1 MSQQINLYN
10 PIFLKTKKALSALAL
25 LQSFVLITIGAFG
38 VALYASLQ
46 ANNLQSGADTVS
58 AQLRAVEAQV
68 SVLRAQNSGQL
79 KNTSLETALA
89 KTEAEIKAK
98 QQIADVLKS
107 RDFGNT
113 QGYSSYMS
121 AFARQIPNGVWL
133 TGFTILGGGSEI
145 ALQGR
150 TLKPELVA
158 LYVSQLKRESIMQ
171 GKSFSALKIELP
183 VEIKATGAEQSD
195 AGKIKHLPAYLEFD
209 LRSSFA
215 QDKADRVGA
224 KLR

>member
-25 LQSFVLITIGAFG
+25 LQSFGLITLGSLG
-38 VALYASLQ
+38 VALYVSLQ
-46 ANNLQSGADTVS
+46 ASDLQRSADTVS
-58 AQLRAVEAQV
+58 AQLRAVETQV
-68 SVLRAQNSGQL
+68 SVLRVQNFGQE
-79 KNTSLETALA
+79 KNISLEAALA

-98 QQIADVLKS
+98 QQIADVLQR

-113 QGYSSYMS
+113 QGYSSYMT
-121 AFARQIPNGVWL
+121 AFARQIPSGLWL

-158 LYVSQLKRESIMQ
+158 LYVSQLKRESVMQ
-171 GKSFSALKIELP
+171 GKGFSALKMELP
-183 VEIKATGAEQSD
+183 IEIKASAADQLNP
-195 AGKIKHLPAYLEFD
+195 GKAKHLPAYLEFD

-215 QDKADRVGA
+215 QDKADLAGV
-224 KLR
+224 KLK

>member
-46 ANNLQSGADTVS
+46 ANSLQSGADTVS

-79 KNTSLETALA
+79 KNTSLESALA

-113 QGYSSYMS
+113 QGYSSYMA
-121 AFARQIPNGVWL
+121 AFARQIPTGVWL

-158 LYVSQLKRESIMQ
+158 LYVSQLKRENIMQ
-171 GKSFSALKIELP
+171 GKSFSALKMELP
-183 VEIKATGAEQSD
+183 VETKATGAEQLNP
-195 AGKIKHLPAYLEFD
+195 GKTKHLPAYLEFD
-209 LRSSFA
+209 LRSSFV

>member
-25 LQSFVLITIGAFG
+25 LQSFGLITLGSLG
-38 VALYASLQ
+38 VALYVSLQ
-46 ANNLQSGADTVS
+46 ASDLQRSADTVS
-58 AQLRAVEAQV
+58 AQLRAVETQV
-68 SVLRAQNSGQL
+68 SVLRVQNSGQE
-79 KNTSLETALA
+79 KNPSLEAALA

-98 QQIADVLKS
+98 QQITDVLQH

-113 QGYSSYMS
+113 QGYSSYMT
-121 AFARQIPNGVWL
+121 AFARQIPSGLWL

-158 LYVSQLKRESIMQ
+158 LYVSQLKRESVMQ
-171 GKSFSALKIELP
+171 GKGFSALKMELP
-183 VEIKATGAEQSD
+183 IEIKASAADQLNP
-195 AGKIKHLPAYLEFD
+195 GKAKHLPAYLEFD

-215 QDKADRVGA
+215 QDKADLAGV
-224 KLR
+224 KLK

>member
-10 PIFLKTKKALSALAL
+10 PIFLKTKKTLSALAI
-25 LQSFVLITIGAFG
+25 LQSFVLVTLGALG
-38 VALYASLQ
+38 VAWYVSFQAADLQ
-46 ANNLQSGADTVS
+46 RGADTVS

-79 KNTSLETALA
+79 KNTALENAVA

-98 QQIADVLKS
+98 QQIADVLQR

-113 QGYSSYMS
+113 QGYSSYMT
-121 AFARQIPNGVWL
+121 AFARQIPSGLWL

-158 LYVSQLKRESIMQ
+158 LYVSQLKRENIMQ
-171 GKSFSALKIELP
+171 GKSFSALKMELP
-183 VEIKATGAEQSD
+183 VETKLSGSGQLNS
-195 AGKIKHLPAYLEFD
+195 GKTTHLPPYLEFD

-215 QDKADRVGA
+215 QDKADLAGA
-224 KLR
+224 KLK